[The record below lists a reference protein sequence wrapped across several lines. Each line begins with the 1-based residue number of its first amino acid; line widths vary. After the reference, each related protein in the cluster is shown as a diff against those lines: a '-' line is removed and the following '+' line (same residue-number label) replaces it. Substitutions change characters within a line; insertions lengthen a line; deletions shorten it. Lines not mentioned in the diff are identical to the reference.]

1 MPDVVRQQTVL
12 SNVNAQSVREL
23 DAEYEEE
30 KREQMTSP
38 EFNKDNEQLQTLQ
51 QDNMDELLL
60 EEDQELEEREEQKSI
75 SSIVPGV
82 MKLDST
88 MPKK

>member
-1 MPDVVRQQTVL
+1 
-12 SNVNAQSVREL
+12 
-23 DAEYEEE
+23 
-30 KREQMTSP
+30 
-38 EFNKDNEQLQTLQ
+38 
-51 QDNMDELLL
+51 MDELLL